1 MDFQT
6 AVQLILIALVTY
18 AVTQGIK
25 ALSPLVKVDLSGA
38 VVPLI
43 AVGTALVTAFSPGLL
58 ALIPAEYQPLVATIV
73 IALAGS
79 IGAAG
84 VHSTV
89 AKLSASPPTTPAA

>member
-6 AVQLILIALVTY
+6 AVQLVLIALVTY
-18 AVTQGIK
+18 AITQGVK

-43 AVGTALVTAFSPGLL
+43 AVGTALVTAFSPALL
-58 ALIPAEYQPLVATIV
+58 ALIPAQYQATVATIV
-73 IALAGS
+73 IALAGT

-84 VHSTV
+84 VHNTLN
-89 AKLSASPPTTPAA
+89 KPTS